1 MKDYDLD
8 KRQYVIAGVA
18 IVIVAIYIVRL
29 FALQIM
35 SDDYKKNADSNAFLK
50 KVEFPSR
57 GIISDRNGKLLVYNQ
72 PSYDIMV
79 IVSEQ
84 KSRLDTVEF
93 CNALNI
99 TKDFFIKRMKEIQNT
114 PGYSSFTQ
122 QLFMTQLSDQEFS
135 VFQEK
140 AYKFPGFYIQRRSI
154 RQYEY
159 PSGALLL
166 GDVAEV
172 SPDDIKEDDYYQ
184 PGDRRVCRCSCA
196 MHGGAYRG
204 VTATG
209 SSIPNRCRERHLLW
223 GWISN
228 CSSWAKGSWRENWGP
243 SLPSNRLLARCSVWY
258 RRLPTTRG

>member
-99 TKDFFIKRMKEIQNT
+99 TKDFFATVHDTTFR
-114 PGYSSFTQ
+114 PGVQ
-122 QLFMTQLSDQEFS
+122 CL
-135 VFQEK
+135 
-140 AYKFPGFYIQRRSI
+140 PGESLQIPGVL
-154 RQYEY
+154 Y
-159 PSGALLL
+159 P
-166 GDVAEV
+166 
-172 SPDDIKEDDYYQ
+172 
-184 PGDRRVCRCSCA
+184 
-196 MHGGAYRG
+196 
-204 VTATG
+204 ATK
-209 SSIPNRCRERHLLW
+209 HQ
-223 GWISN
+223 
-228 CSSWAKGSWRENWGP
+228 A
-243 SLPSNRLLARCSVWY
+243 V
-258 RRLPTTRG
+258 